1 MSDQERIPGWFDDET
16 LDRIGDE
23 IDLEESRPRLS
34 EAQEQDALAARTDEY
49 QEELREQEER
59 WLEEEEG
66 DEMQLLGLER
76 EQAMW
81 TALQR
86 DWRGLITQQGNPV
99 PLERVSLGGEIL
111 GEHARLTVRQVY
123 RNVESVPIEAVYVF
137 PLPPEAAL
145 AGFRV
150 AVDGREL
157 HGELMARDTAS
168 EAYQEAVAA
177 GHGAALFEMERP
189 GVHTLSL
196 GNVLPGSTV
205 EAEVE
210 LLLRLEVREGE
221 TRLKIPTLVA
231 PRYIPGVPQGGRTGD
246 GVAPPTNRVPDAD
259 RITPPVGEAP
269 YRLDLDLELLGGEGT
284 TVESPSHGVVVREVE
299 GRRRVAFELPGEPLD
314 RDLVLVVRGQSEK
327 GTAREATAWVS
338 ARGGERT
345 VAIALPCPVTSPA
358 EERPVEPSAPNAI
371 PNNSLDIA
379 LVVDV
384 SGSMAGASL
393 EQAKRAARL
402 CLRQLRRGD
411 RVFLLEFDTQLYPFS
426 RGPVDWS
433 PELLERADRWIEG
446 NRGGGGTELG
456 AALEA
461 AVAALAE
468 DTALGGSPDA
478 AVLVLTDGQVGQEE
492 EIYRRLA
499 AKKGAPRIASIG
511 IGTNVVGTLLERLAK
526 ATGGAVEEIHPGE
539 RIEPKVVAQFARL
552 AARAWRDV
560 KPVALPEGLDRLAPA
575 VPWTLVEGESTTLFA
590 RLDGAL
596 PKRLELEGRWG
607 KETRRWTV
615 ELRPAPGGAR
625 PVLERFHAAL
635 RVREMEEKLAGIPT
649 RDLAPGTAAKR
660 EKALRKELEALSI
673 ASGILSTAT
682 AWVAIEERA
691 ESERTDGLPAT
702 RVVPVAAPKGWAM
715 FEEET
720 AAFSGLCFSIAQ
732 PPAPLARTLARA
744 PSVGM
749 PAMASLDPGRPRR
762 RQRGAGSGSG
772 NASVGRFEPTFG
784 AQAADELA
792 AQEVYELLA
801 RQGGDGLWGAPS
813 APDLERVV
821 ETLAAIERL
830 LEARALEPFAR
841 RALARAAEALLE
853 IVERRPDWLARARR
867 VEALALAR
875 RVAER
880 LDPDERSERLERLA
894 AARAEEG
901 RLGAPSGT

>member
-1 MSDQERIPGWFDDET
+1 MSDEERSPGWFDDET

-23 IDLEESRPRLS
+23 LDLEGSRPRLS
-34 EAQEQDALAARTDEY
+34 EAQERDALAARTDED
-49 QEELREQEER
+49 QEELREEEER

-66 DEMQLLGLER
+66 DEMRQLGLER

-81 TALQR
+81 SALQR

-123 RNVESVPIEAVYVF
+123 RNVESVPIEAIYVF

-196 GNVLPGSTV
+196 GNVLPSSTV

-210 LLLRLEVREGE
+210 LLVRLEVREGE

-246 GVAPPTNRVPDAD
+246 GVAPPTDRVPDAD

-269 YRLDLDLELLGGEGT
+269 YRLDLDLELLGPAAT

-371 PNNSLDIA
+371 LNSSLDIA

-411 RVFLLEFDTQLYPFS
+411 RVFLLEFDARLYPFS
-426 RGPVDWS
+426 PEPVAWS

-446 NRGGGGTELG
+446 HRGGGGTELG
-456 AALEA
+456 RALDA
-461 AVAALAE
+461 AVQALR
-468 DTALGGSPDA
+468 DSPAA

-492 EIYRRLA
+492 EIFRRLA

-575 VPWTLVEGESTTLFA
+575 GPWTLVEGETTTLFA

-607 KETRRWTV
+607 KETRRWTI

-635 RVREMEEKLAGIPT
+635 RVREMEEKLAGIHA

-660 EKALRKELEALSI
+660 RKTLEQELEKLSI
-673 ASGILSTAT
+673 ATGILSTAT

-691 ESERTDGLPAT
+691 EIDRTDGLPAT

-720 AAFSGLCFSIAQ
+720 AAYAGRCFSIAQ
-732 PPAPLARTLARA
+732 SAAPLAPTLARA

-821 ETLAAIERL
+821 ETLAVIERL
-830 LEARALEPFAR
+830 LEAGALEPFAR

-853 IVERRPDWLARARR
+853 IVERRPDRLARARR

-880 LDPDERSERLERLA
+880 LDPDERSELLERLA